1 MNGGEDHDEVSLFD
15 GLAGTADRVMEFLER
30 FSSRDHIHYIDAHF
44 HDELLRH
51 DDVEAELLAEGI
63 LTEFMVSV
71 EPFPRNHFVHFDHL
85 P

>member
-15 GLAGTADRVMEFLER
+15 GLAGTADCVMEFLER

-51 DDVEAELLAEGI
+51 DDVEA
-63 LTEFMVSV
+63 
-71 EPFPRNHFVHFDHL
+71 
-85 P
+85 